1 MNRNPLIRLCFSLFI
16 GIAASLSAV
25 AQAAAMTAAEQVQVY
40 ASRATSSLLLVR
52 GEGFQEEHLTRL
64 EKDIADLET
73 SAQAAMSA
81 SSEIPGLTTKLVT
94 QLRLGVSFGPN
105 EDNMPWEYP
114 QDLAKALRELLT
126 VARGVPDADPL
137 GELPAQVEYLAVQYL
152 SRSYIG
158 SFEIAREQPDNYV
171 GQDERI
177 LVPQIDKELGS
188 LDGKANPAVAKLQTR
203 WKFLRAALMDMNS
216 GSNALA
222 SASGRAFA
230 PTTVDRHTRS
240 MTGQWMGLGQV
251 AGSLC
256 LPLR

>member
-240 MTGQWMGLGQV
+240 MTGQWMSMGQV
-251 AGSLC
+251 AGS
-256 LPLR
+256 R

>member
-222 SASGRAFA
+222 SASGRAFV

-251 AGSLC
+251 AGSL
-256 LPLR
+256 

>member
-16 GIAASLSAV
+16 GIAASLSAI

-251 AGSLC
+251 AGSL
-256 LPLR
+256 

>member
-1 MNRNPLIRLCFSLFI
+1 MNRNSLIRLYFSLFI
-16 GIAASLSAV
+16 GIAASFSAV

-73 SAQAAMSA
+73 SAQAAVSA
-81 SSEIPGLTTKLVT
+81 SSEIPELTTKLVT

-251 AGSLC
+251 AGSL
-256 LPLR
+256 

>member
-126 VARGVPDADPL
+126 VSRGVPDADPL

-251 AGSLC
+251 AGSL
-256 LPLR
+256 

>member
-1 MNRNPLIRLCFSLFI
+1 MNRSPLIRLYFSIVFGVL
-16 GIAASLSAV
+16 ASFSAV

-40 ASRATSSLLLVR
+40 ASRATSSLLLLR
-52 GEGFQEEHLTRL
+52 GEGFQEEHQQRL
-64 EKDIADLET
+64 DKDIADLE
-73 SAQAAMSA
+73 SAAQNAMSA

-126 VARGVPDADPL
+126 VARSAPDADPA
-137 GELPAQVEYLAVQYL
+137 GELPAKIEYLGVQYL

-158 SFEIAREQPDNYV
+158 TFEIAREQPDNYI
-171 GQDERI
+171 GQDERQ
-177 LVPQIDKELGS
+177 LVPQIDEELAK
-188 LDGKANPAVAKLQTR
+188 LDAKANGAVAKLKTR
-203 WKFLRAALMDMNS
+203 WKFLRAALQDMNS

-230 PTTVDRHTRS
+230 PTTVDRHTR
-240 MTGQWMGLGQV
+240 TLTDQWMALGQV
-251 AGSLC
+251 AGS
-256 LPLR
+256 P

>member
-1 MNRNPLIRLCFSLFI
+1 MNRNSLIRLYFSLFI
-16 GIAASLSAV
+16 GIAASFSAV
-25 AQAAAMTAAEQVQVY
+25 AHAAAMTAAEQVQVY

-52 GEGFQEEHLTRL
+52 GEGFQEEHLQRL

-230 PTTVDRHTRS
+230 PTTVDRHARS

-251 AGSLC
+251 AGSL
-256 LPLR
+256 

>member
-52 GEGFQEEHLTRL
+52 GEGFQEEHLQRL

-251 AGSLC
+251 AGSL
-256 LPLR
+256 

>member
-81 SSEIPGLTTKLVT
+81 SSEIPGLATKLVT

-251 AGSLC
+251 AGSL
-256 LPLR
+256 

>member
-73 SAQAAMSA
+73 SAQAAVSA

-251 AGSLC
+251 AGSL
-256 LPLR
+256 

>member
-1 MNRNPLIRLCFSLFI
+1 MNRNPLIRLIFSITL
-16 GIAASLSAV
+16 GILTTVSAV

-40 ASRATSSLLLVR
+40 ASRATSSLLLIR

-230 PTTVDRHTRS
+230 PTTVDRHARS
-240 MTGQWMGLGQV
+240 LSNQWMAL
-251 AGSLC
+251 SS
-256 LPLR
+256 PTP

>member
-73 SAQAAMSA
+73 SAQAAVSA

-203 WKFLRAALMDMNS
+203 WKFLRAALQDMNS

-230 PTTVDRHTRS
+230 PTTVDRHTR
-240 MTGQWMGLGQV
+240 TLTDQWMALGQV
-251 AGSLC
+251 AGS
-256 LPLR
+256 P

>member
-1 MNRNPLIRLCFSLFI
+1 MNRNSLIRLYFSLFI
-16 GIAASLSAV
+16 GIAASFSAV

-52 GEGFQEEHLTRL
+52 GEGFQEEHLQRL

-126 VARGVPDADPL
+126 VARGVPNADPL

-230 PTTVDRHTRS
+230 PTTVDRHARS
-240 MTGQWMGLGQV
+240 MTGQWMSLGQV
-251 AGSLC
+251 AGSL
-256 LPLR
+256 

>member
-73 SAQAAMSA
+73 SAQAAVSA

-126 VARGVPDADPL
+126 VSRGVPDADPL

-251 AGSLC
+251 AGSL
-256 LPLR
+256 

>member
-1 MNRNPLIRLCFSLFI
+1 
-16 GIAASLSAV
+16 
-25 AQAAAMTAAEQVQVY
+25 MTAAEQVQVY

-52 GEGFQEEHLTRL
+52 GEGFQEEHLQRL

-126 VARGVPDADPL
+126 VARGVPNADPL

-230 PTTVDRHTRS
+230 PTTVDRHARS
-240 MTGQWMGLGQV
+240 MTGQWMSLGQV
-251 AGSLC
+251 AGSL
-256 LPLR
+256 

>member
-52 GEGFQEEHLTRL
+52 GEGFQEEHLQRL

-126 VARGVPDADPL
+126 VARGVPNADPL

-230 PTTVDRHTRS
+230 PTTVDRHARS
-240 MTGQWMGLGQV
+240 MTGQWMSLGQV
-251 AGSLC
+251 AGSL
-256 LPLR
+256 

>member
-1 MNRNPLIRLCFSLFI
+1 MNRSPLIRLYFSIVFGVL
-16 GIAASLSAV
+16 ASFSAV

-40 ASRATSSLLLVR
+40 ASRATSSLLLLR
-52 GEGFQEEHLTRL
+52 GEGFQEEHQQRL
-64 EKDIADLET
+64 DKDIADLE
-73 SAQAAMSA
+73 SAAQNAMSA

-126 VARGVPDADPL
+126 VARSAPDADPA
-137 GELPAQVEYLAVQYL
+137 GELPAKIEYLGVQYL

-158 SFEIAREQPDNYV
+158 TFEIAREHPDNYI
-171 GQDERI
+171 GQDERQ
-177 LVPQIDKELGS
+177 LVPQIDEELAK
-188 LDGKANPAVAKLQTR
+188 LDAKANGAVAKLKTR
-203 WKFLRAALMDMNS
+203 WKFLRAALQDMNS

-230 PTTVDRHTRS
+230 PTTVDRHTR
-240 MTGQWMGLGQV
+240 TLTDQWMALGQV
-251 AGSLC
+251 AGS
-256 LPLR
+256 P

>member
-1 MNRNPLIRLCFSLFI
+1 MNRSPLIRLYFSIVFGVL
-16 GIAASLSAV
+16 ASFSAV

-40 ASRATSSLLLVR
+40 ASRATSSLLLLR
-52 GEGFQEEHLTRL
+52 GEGFQEEHQQRL
-64 EKDIADLET
+64 DKDIADLE
-73 SAQAAMSA
+73 SAAQNAMSA

-203 WKFLRAALMDMNS
+203 WKFLRAALQDMNS

-230 PTTVDRHTRS
+230 PTTVDRHTR
-240 MTGQWMGLGQV
+240 TLTDQWMALGQV
-251 AGSLC
+251 AGS
-256 LPLR
+256 P

>member
-230 PTTVDRHTRS
+230 PTTVDRHTR
-240 MTGQWMGLGQV
+240 TLTDQWMALGQV
-251 AGSLC
+251 AGS
-256 LPLR
+256 P

>member
-1 MNRNPLIRLCFSLFI
+1 MNRNPLIRLVFSIAL
-16 GIAASLSAV
+16 GILTTISAV

-52 GEGFQEEHLTRL
+52 GEGFQEEFLTRL

-73 SAQAAMSA
+73 AAQAAMSA

-94 QLRLGVSFGPN
+94 QLRLGVSFGPK
-105 EDNMPWEYP
+105 EDDMPWDYP
-114 QDLAKALRELLT
+114 QDLAQSLRALLT
-126 VARGVPDADPL
+126 VARAVPNADPI

-177 LVPQIDKELGS
+177 LVPHIDQELGA
-188 LDGKANPAVAKLQTR
+188 LDGKTNPTVAKLKTR
-203 WKFLRAALMDMNS
+203 WKFLRAALLDMNS
-216 GSNALA
+216 GSNTLA
-222 SASGRAFA
+222 STSGRAFA
-230 PTTVDRHTRS
+230 PTTVDRHARS
-240 MTGQWMGLGQV
+240 MTGQWMSLGQI
-251 AGSLC
+251 AGS
-256 LPLR
+256 P

>member
-126 VARGVPDADPL
+126 VARGVPNADPL

-230 PTTVDRHTRS
+230 PTTVDRHARS
-240 MTGQWMGLGQV
+240 MTGQWMSLGQV
-251 AGSLC
+251 AGSL
-256 LPLR
+256 

>member
-73 SAQAAMSA
+73 SAQAAVKA

-203 WKFLRAALMDMNS
+203 WKFLRAALQDMNS

-230 PTTVDRHTRS
+230 PTTVDRHTR
-240 MTGQWMGLGQV
+240 TLTDQWMALGQV
-251 AGSLC
+251 AGS
-256 LPLR
+256 P

>member
-177 LVPQIDKELGS
+177 LVPQIDKKLGS

-251 AGSLC
+251 AGSL
-256 LPLR
+256 

>member
-158 SFEIAREQPDNYV
+158 SFEIARVQPDNYV

-251 AGSLC
+251 AGSL
-256 LPLR
+256 